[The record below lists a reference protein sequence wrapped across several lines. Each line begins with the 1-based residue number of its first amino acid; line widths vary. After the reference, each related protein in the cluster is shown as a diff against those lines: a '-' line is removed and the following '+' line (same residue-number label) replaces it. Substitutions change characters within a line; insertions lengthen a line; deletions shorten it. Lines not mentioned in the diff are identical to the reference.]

1 MARKKKYM
9 RRPNGSGSV
18 YKLSGNRRK
27 PWIAIKTKG
36 WDENGKQIKDIIGY
50 FEERDE
56 ALLAL
61 LTHEPKEVSVS
72 STVNKNTTIEQL
84 YELIYAEAEKE
95 NRTKSTLDGLKASYR
110 AIEELK
116 DKPLY
121 NLSSMDFQDIID
133 ELIEDPKASSSFSKL
148 NKIKS
153 LISSMYKVLMKH
165 KVIEVNHAQFI
176 SLRGAKDGNIPA
188 FS

>member
-9 RRPNGSGSV
+9 RRPNGAGSV

-50 FEERDE
+50 YEERDE

-61 LTHEPKEVSVS
+61 LTHEPTEVSVS

-95 NRTKSTLDGLKASYR
+95 NRIYYDT
-110 AIEELK
+110 I
-116 DKPLY
+116 
-121 NLSSMDFQDIID
+121 N
-133 ELIEDPKASSSFSKL
+133 
-148 NKIKS
+148 
-153 LISSMYKVLMKH
+153 
-165 KVIEVNHAQFI
+165 
-176 SLRGAKDGNIPA
+176 
-188 FS
+188 